1 MPSAKFVRVSKIVD
15 TFRTSS
21 IKGQFDIPNMEEVKT
36 EFNVNLPCEDKEWN
50 IGLIVGSSGSGKTT
64 IAKECFKD
72 FFFFSG
78 FKWDKP
84 NLIDDFP
91 KDCSVNEIVEALA
104 SAGLVSAPDYLK
116 PFGVLSNGQKMRAEI
131 ARLFL
136 EKIDQPIIYD
146 EFTSVVDRQVAQV
159 TSYVISK
166 YIRKKQ
172 KQFIALSC
180 HRDIVEWLNP
190 DWIFDTDTNKF
201 SWRSPTTRP
210 KLEVKI
216 RHATNDEWH
225 LFERFHYLN
234 SEHHPTA
241 VKFLA
246 EINGVPVAWCS
257 VLPLVGYKGKRR
269 IHRLVVRGDYQG
281 LGLGHI
287 LMNYVA
293 EYYLKKNIQM
303 TICTSLKYFV
313 RSLSKDKNWKL
324 IRQGYASKDNN
335 ARLAKT
341 GSVGRLTCTFKYI
354 KKD

>member
-1 MPSAKFVRVSKIVD
+1 MPFAKFVRVSKIVD

-225 LFERFHYLN
+225 LFERFHYLSKTHN
-234 SEHHPTA
+234 KSA

-257 VLPLVGYKGKRR
+257 TLPLVGYKGKRR

-293 EYYLKKNIQM
+293 EYYLKKNIQI
-303 TICTSLKYFV
+303 TICTSLKYFCK
-313 RSLSKDKNWKL
+313 SLSKDKNWKL
-324 IRQGYASKDNN
+324 IRQGNASKDNN